1 MKTPHKSHTNCSVC
15 SVTRLAVEPA
25 AVHWAMVG
33 ITVLSLLAT
42 CCLGQ
47 EAVSSLQPPQ
57 PAAIMRQ
64 LGPSSIHPLQPAA
77 LTLASMRRWQQQ
89 IDLVI
94 SNENKLRNLV
104 QHNPDPGCEECSGGD
119 TTTESPTTTTESPTT
134 DIPTTEYPGDESDDV
149 FGETDYLKIARE
161 ILKKY
166 SHLKKIPARK
176 RFQSTLGRRNYLQ
189 EAEEILKDESDN
201 SKAYAFTDDN
211 LSKGSKDDI
220 MQDDLKEILI
230 ENVKTKEGLKAII
243 TELLKRRIENLK
255 Q

>member
-1 MKTPHKSHTNCSVC
+1 
-15 SVTRLAVEPA
+15 
-25 AVHWAMVG
+25 MVSF
-33 ITVLSLLAT
+33 TVLCLLAA

-47 EAVSSLQPPQ
+47 EAVYSVQPPQ

-64 LGPSSIHPLQPAA
+64 LGPNVQLQQPAA
-77 LTLASMRRWQQQ
+77 LSLVPSIIKQWQQQ

-94 SNENKLRNLV
+94 RNENKLRNLV
-104 QHNPDPGCEECSGGD
+104 QPSPDPGCEECSGD
-119 TTTESPTTTTESPTT
+119 DSTTESPTTTTTRT
-134 DIPTTEYPGDESDDV
+134 TTEYPGDGSGEV
-149 FGETDYLKIARE
+149 FGESDYLKVARD

-166 SHLKKIPARK
+166 SHLRK
-176 RFQSTLGRRNYLQ
+176 TPFRKSFKSTLGRRNYPQ
-189 EAEEILKDESDN
+189 EAEDILKDESEN
-201 SKAYAFTDDN
+201 SKASVSTNDI
-211 LSKGSKDDI
+211 LSKDSKDYL

>member
-47 EAVSSLQPPQ
+47 EA
-57 PAAIMRQ
+57 AIMMQ

-94 SNENKLRNLV
+94 SNENKLRNLE
-104 QHNPDPGCEECSGGD
+104 QHNPDPRCEECPGGD
-119 TTTESPTTTTESPTT
+119 TATESPTTYM
-134 DIPTTEYPGDESDDV
+134 PTTEYPGDGSNDV

>member
-1 MKTPHKSHTNCSVC
+1 MEPVYSV
-15 SVTRLAVEPA
+15 
-25 AVHWAMVG
+25 
-33 ITVLSLLAT
+33 
-42 CCLGQ
+42 
-47 EAVSSLQPPQ
+47 QPPQ

-64 LGPSSIHPLQPAA
+64 LGSSSIHTPQPASLNLASMKLGPSVHPTQPAA
-77 LTLASMRRWQQQ
+77 LTLVPSIIKQWQQQ

-94 SNENKLRNLV
+94 RNENKLRNLV
-104 QHNPDPGCEECSGGD
+104 QPSPDPGCEECTGD
-119 TTTESPTTTTESPTT
+119 DSTTESPTTTTDIATTESPATQ
-134 DIPTTEYPGDESDDV
+134 YPGDASDELFEES
-149 FGETDYLKIARE
+149 DYLKVARD

-166 SHLKKIPARK
+166 SHLRK
-176 RFQSTLGRRNYLQ
+176 TPVRKSFKSTLGRRNYLQ
-189 EAEEILKDESDN
+189 EAEGILKDESVN
-201 SKAYAFTDDN
+201 SKASVSTNDI

>member
-94 SNENKLRNLV
+94 RNENKLRN
-104 QHNPDPGCEECSGGD
+104 PEKTP
-119 TTTESPTTTTESPTT
+119 TTESPPT
-134 DIPTTEYPGDESDDV
+134 DMPTTEYPGDESYEV

-166 SHLKKIPARK
+166 SHLKKTPARK

-201 SKAYAFTDDN
+201 SKASAFTDDN
-211 LSKGSKDDI
+211 LSKGSK
-220 MQDDLKEILI
+220 DDLKEILI

-243 TELLKRRIENLK
+243 TELVKRRIENLK